1 MSSSRLL
8 ATEEGPIEVV
18 ERFADAAGHGS
29 FVLLHGIQGTA
40 SAWAGVADHLA
51 PFSGSGRTV
60 LMPNLRGRG
69 RSLSPGSVDRY
80 TLAHFARD
88 LDAVIAAAPP
98 PVTLVGW
105 SMGVLV
111 ALAWLDAHDSGRL
124 DRLVLTSGTPYPG
137 TEAVWFQGMDEAA
150 IAREAEERAERL
162 HLAAAATTTAVAG
175 AWLSVRAADL
185 RPVLPKIE
193 LPTLVIH
200 GGNDDQCPPDHA
212 YQLAEGIAGARL
224 EMWRGCGHNPMAFDA
239 PRFAA
244 SLSPPEVCAAT
255 NILSTTQ

>member
-8 ATEEGPIEVV
+8 ATEDGPIELV
-18 ERFADAAGHGS
+18 ERFADDAGRGS

-40 SAWAGVADHLA
+40 SAWAAVAEHLG
-51 PFSGSGRTV
+51 PGRAV

-69 RSLSPGSVDRY
+69 RSLSPASIDSY

-88 LDAVIAAAPP
+88 LDAVITAAPAP
-98 PVTLVGW
+98 ITLVGW

-111 ALAWLDAHDSGRL
+111 ALTWLQTRDSSRL
-124 DRLVLTSGTPYPG
+124 DGLVLASGTPYPG
-137 TEAVWFQGMDEAA
+137 TEAVWFRGTDEAA

-185 RPVLPKIE
+185 RGALPNIT

-200 GGNDDQCPPDHA
+200 GGEDDQCPPDHA
-212 YQLAEGIAGARL
+212 CQLAEGIPGARL

-244 SLSPPEVCAAT
+244 SLHASGVCAAT

>member
-1 MSSSRLL
+1 MNSSRLL
-8 ATEEGPIEVV
+8 ATEEGPIELV
-18 ERFADAAGHGS
+18 ERFSGDAGRGS

-40 SAWAGVADHLA
+40 SAWEAVADHLG
-51 PFSGSGRTV
+51 PGRAV

-69 RSLSPGSVDRY
+69 HSLSPASIDRY
-80 TLAHFARD
+80 TLKHFARD

-111 ALAWLDAHDSGRL
+111 ALTWLQTRDSSKL
-124 DRLVLTSGTPYPG
+124 DGLVLTSGTPYPG
-137 TEAVWFQGMDEAA
+137 TEAVWFHGADEAA
-150 IAREAEERAERL
+150 ISREAEERAERL

-185 RPVLPKIE
+185 RGVLPKIA

-200 GGNDDQCPPDHA
+200 GGEDDQCPPDHA
-212 YQLAEGIAGARL
+212 YQLAEGVPGARL

-239 PRFAA
+239 SRFVA
-244 SLSPPEVCAAT
+244 SLRAAGVCAAT